1 MKTAIFGGA
10 FNPIH
15 KGHISLALTLK
26 EKIGAH
32 RVIFIPSNISPHK
45 SSEHLVSG
53 EDRLKMAELAV
64 EGYEGFEVSDLE
76 IRKKDVSYTF
86 ETLRLLKERYPDD
99 ELFLFVGA
107 DMYMTLD
114 SWRNADEIMQSV
126 TVCTVPR
133 DDVDKD
139 RLTNKKR
146 EYDLR
151 GAKSIIADMP
161 LTDISSSEIRRGEK
175 SEFLDEKVLKY
186 INEHGLYR

>member
-45 SSEHLVSG
+45 SSEYLISG

-64 EGYEGFEVSDLE
+64 EGYDGFEVSDLE

-86 ETLRLLKERYPDD
+86 ETLRLLSERYPDD

-126 TVCTVPR
+126 TLCTVPR

-139 RLTNKKR
+139 RLMSKKR

-161 LTDISSSEIRRGEK
+161 LSDISSSEIRRGEK
-175 SEFLDEKVLKY
+175 PEFLDEKVLKY

>member
-26 EKIGAH
+26 EKIGAD

-45 SSEHLVSG
+45 SSEYLISG

-64 EGYEGFEVSDLE
+64 EGYDGFEVSDLE

-86 ETLRLLKERYPDD
+86 ETLRLLSERYPDD

-114 SWRNADEIMQSV
+114 SWRNADEVMQSV

-133 DDVDKD
+133 DGVDKE
-139 RLTNKKR
+139 RLMSKKR

-151 GAKSIIADMP
+151 GVKSIIADMP
-161 LTDISSSEIRRGEK
+161 LSDISSSEIRRGEK
-175 SEFLDEKVLKY
+175 PEFLDEKVLKY

>member
-45 SSEHLVSG
+45 SSEYLVSG